1 MSPQLRGEIRQ
12 EADLIARFAQ
22 TYRRQFSELID
33 RMNRANARNI
43 APGSEASPDPAS
55 LRLCIEAVDMMLLT
69 QQHLAKALDAISAD
83 LGLRNA
89 A

>member
-22 TYRRQFSELID
+22 TYRRRFSELIE
-33 RMNRANARNI
+33 RMNRTQSGAI
-43 APGSEASPDPAS
+43 APGSEAAPDPES
-55 LRLCIEAVDMMLLT
+55 LRLCVEAVDMMLLT

>member
-1 MSPQLRGEIRQ
+1 MSPQLQGQIRQ

-22 TYRRQFSELID
+22 TYRRRFSEMID
-33 RMNRANARNI
+33 RMNRTHGGNVTATDVA
-43 APGSEASPDPAS
+43 GDLAS
-55 LRLCIEAVDMMLLT
+55 LRLCVEAVDMMLLT